1 MMKKIRYHKDKITFY
16 WKDNK
21 IVLLKHFKNNGLSE
35 FQIGFV
41 LGIIIDEVAEGQTDD
56 YEHEEFEES
65 MLKMPEENNV
75 LEPSFGFN
83 S

>member
-1 MMKKIRYHKDKITFY
+1 MNI
-16 WKDNK
+16 NK
-21 IVLLKHFKNNGLSE
+21 FIKV

-41 LGIIIDEVAEGQTDD
+41 LGIIIDEVAEGQIDD